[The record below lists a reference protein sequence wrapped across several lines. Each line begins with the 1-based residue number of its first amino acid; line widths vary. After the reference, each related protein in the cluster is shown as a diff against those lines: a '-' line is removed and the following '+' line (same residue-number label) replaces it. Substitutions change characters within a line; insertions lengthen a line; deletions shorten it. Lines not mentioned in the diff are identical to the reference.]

1 MVIRVRVNGVVYIG
15 FRLMGIGCVGLMGIG
30 FVGKAYWIWV
40 RVMSYRVMGLLMGNG
55 SGIGL
60 EVGKNTRERNE
71 RRRKIA

>member
-1 MVIRVRVNGVVYIG
+1 MVIRVL
-15 FRLMGIGCVGLMGIG
+15 FRKRLYKVSYWVWVTGLDT
-30 FVGKAYWIWV
+30 
-40 RVMSYRVMGLLMGNG
+40 GNG